1 MSIPKSI
8 YVLALGPLTLGIS
21 EFVMMGILP
30 AVSDSLGVSYAEAG
44 HCITSYALG
53 VCFGAMLLPVV
64 HRFPLKN
71 ILVALGMVMLLG
83 AALSLTANSYAWLVV
98 ARFISGLPHGAYF
111 GVASIVAVRLAPE
124 GRQAFCV
131 SLMCAGMSVANVLCV
146 PLGTFLANLS
156 WRIPFC
162 LSLAAS
168 LSVLWF
174 VWRHVPDVGRVES
187 ARFRSQ
193 FAFLRHREPW
203 LILMMTMMGNCGIFC
218 WYSYVGP
225 TFQEESGFSANALPL
240 LMVVTG
246 LGMVIGN
253 LLGGRLSDS
262 FPPARVVMSF
272 QLMAASL
279 LVLIAC
285 FAFNQYAVV
294 PLSFLVAFALFAVGG
309 PQQLLIIKYS
319 EGGEL
324 LGGATVQIAFNLGNA
339 IGAFCGGLPID
350 AGYHVASSAWVGV
363 PIVLLGALAS
373 FIFLRESRK
382 LS

>member
-1 MSIPKSI
+1 
-8 YVLALGPLTLGIS
+8 
-21 EFVMMGILP
+21 
-30 AVSDSLGVSYAEAG
+30 
-44 HCITSYALG
+44 
-53 VCFGAMLLPVV
+53 
-64 HRFPLKN
+64 
-71 ILVALGMVMLLG
+71 
-83 AALSLTANSYAWLVV
+83 
-98 ARFISGLPHGAYF
+98 
-111 GVASIVAVRLAPE
+111 
-124 GRQAFCV
+124 
-131 SLMCAGMSVANVLCV
+131 MSVANVLCV

-162 LSLAAS
+162 LSLVAS

-174 VWRHVPDVGRVES
+174 VWRHVPDVGSVES
-187 ARFRSQ
+187 TRFRSQ
-193 FAFLRHREPW
+193 FAFLRNREPW

-225 TFQEESGFSANALPL
+225 TFQAESGFSANALPL
-240 LMVVTG
+240 LMVVAG

-262 FPPARVVMSF
+262 YPPARVVMSF

-279 LVLIAC
+279 LALIAC
-285 FAFNQYAVV
+285 FAYNEIAIV
-294 PLSFLVAFALFAVGG
+294 PLAFLVAFALFAVGG

-319 EGGEL
+319 QGGEL

-363 PIVLLGALAS
+363 PIVLLGALSS
-373 FIFLRESRK
+373 FIFLRATRRFS
-382 LS
+382 